1 MKYING
7 IFLLIMYSWCYG
19 QTSDTLT
26 IYECYEHAVENYPVT
41 RQKEYF
47 EDSYRNKIRNIKSD
61 WYPSIALGGQGSY
74 QSDVTEISVPGMDLP
89 SQPHD
94 QYKLF
99 FELNQ
104 SVYDGGT
111 SKAQRR
117 IESNNFDIELQQ
129 VEVELSSLKYRITG
143 IYFSVLLLDKQHQ
156 LLRLML
162 DEMNEKLDVIESG
175 IKNGILLPSDKSI
188 LQAEIIKIKQKIL
201 DAELSRTSMINS
213 LGELTGLPLSQFT
226 NLELPEDNF
235 IYEGKSSRPE
245 YRMFELQKKNM
256 DMSSKLME
264 TGRRPR
270 IFAFSQAGYG
280 NPGLNM
286 LNDEFDTYY
295 LIGLGFT
302 WNFLDWGDTK
312 RKEKII
318 NSQKY
323 IIDTRVDMFEKN
335 LNIQL
340 ENEMANIRKYENF
353 AELDSIMVKL
363 RAEIKE
369 SSFSQLQ
376 NGVITSTDFMTE
388 LNAEMQARIQME
400 THIILLQQSL
410 FNYLT
415 LKGEI

>member
-1 MKYING
+1 MKYIKG
-7 IFLLIMYSWCYG
+7 IFLSIVSVWCYG
-19 QTSDTLT
+19 QSSDTLT
-26 IYECYEHAVENYPVT
+26 IFDCYGYAAENYPVT

-47 EDSYRNKIRNIKSD
+47 EDAYKNKISNINSD
-61 WYPSIALGGQGSY
+61 WYPSIAFGGQGSY

-94 QYKLF
+94 QYKIF

-104 SVYDGGT
+104 SIYDGGT
-111 SKAQRR
+111 SKSLRR
-117 IESNNFDIELQQ
+117 IESNNLDIELQQ
-129 VEVELSSLKYRITG
+129 IEVELSSLKYRITG

-156 LLRLML
+156 LLSLML
-162 DEMNEKLDVIESG
+162 DEMTEKLAVVESG
-175 IKNGILLPSDKSI
+175 IKNGILLPSDRSV
-188 LQAEIIKIKQKIL
+188 LQAEIIKTKQKIIE
-201 DAELSRTSMINS
+201 AEHSKSSMLKS
-213 LGELTGLPLSQFT
+213 LGELTGITLSPFT
-226 NLELPEDNF
+226 CLKFPEDSF
-235 IYEGKSSRPE
+235 IFEGKGLRPE

-256 DMSSKLME
+256 DMSSKVME
-264 TGRRPR
+264 AGKRPR
-270 IFAFSQAGYG
+270 LFAFSQAGYG
-280 NPGLNM
+280 KPGLNM

-302 WNFLDWGDTK
+302 WKFLDWGDTK
-312 RKEKII
+312 RKEKIL
-318 NSQKY
+318 NSQKD
-323 IIDTRVDMFEKN
+323 IIDTKVEVFEKN
-335 LNIQL
+335 LNILL
-340 ENEMANIRKYENF
+340 ENERANIMKYENY

-363 RAEIKE
+363 RTEIKE

-376 NGVITSTDFMTE
+376 NGVITSTDFLTE

>member
-1 MKYING
+1 MKCITS
-7 IFLLIMYSWCYG
+7 IFLLTICGWCYG
-19 QTSDTLT
+19 QASDTLT
-26 IYECYEHAVENYPVT
+26 IFECYEHAAMNYPVT

-47 EDSYRNKIRNIKSD
+47 EDSYGNKIRNIKSS

-74 QSDVTEISVPGMDLP
+74 QSDVTEISFSGMDLP

-94 QYKLF
+94 QYKVFL
-99 FELNQ
+99 ELNQ
-104 SVYDGGT
+104 SIYDGGT
-111 SKAQRR
+111 SNAQKR
-117 IESNNFDIELQQ
+117 IESNNFDIGLQQ
-129 VEVELSSLKYRITG
+129 VEVELSSLKRRITSV
-143 IYFSVLLLDKQHQ
+143 YFSVLLLDKQQQ

-188 LQAEIIKIKQKIL
+188 LQAEILKTKQKIL
-201 DAELSRTSMINS
+201 DAELSRSSMLKS

-226 NLELPEDNF
+226 HLELPEDNF
-235 IYEGKSSRPE
+235 INEDKSSRPE

-256 DMSSKLME
+256 DISSKLVE

-280 NPGLNM
+280 KPGLNM

-295 LIGLGFT
+295 LIGLGFK

-312 RKEKII
+312 RKGKILD
-318 NSQKY
+318 SQKD
-323 IIDTRVDMFEKN
+323 IIDTRVEVFEKN

-376 NGVITSTDFMTE
+376 NGVITSTDFLTE

>member
-1 MKYING
+1 MKCING
-7 IFLLIMYSWCYG
+7 IFLLIICGLCYG
-19 QTSDTLT
+19 QASDTLT
-26 IYECYEHAVENYPVT
+26 IFECYEHAVENYPVT

-47 EDSYRNKIRNIKSD
+47 EDSYGNKIRNIKSN
-61 WYPSIALGGQGSY
+61 WYPSVALGGQGTY

-94 QYKLF
+94 QYKIFL
-99 FELNQ
+99 ELNQ
-104 SVYDGGT
+104 SIYDGGN
-111 SKAQRR
+111 SRAQRR

-129 VEVELSSLKYRITG
+129 VEVELSSLKRRITG
-143 IYFSVLLLDKQHQ
+143 IYFSALLLDKQHQ

-162 DEMNEKLDVIESG
+162 DEMKDKLDVIESG
-175 IKNGILLPSDKSI
+175 IKNGILLPSDRSI

-201 DAELSRTSMINS
+201 DAELSRSSMIKS
-213 LGELTGLPLSQFT
+213 LSELTGLPLSQFT
-226 NLELPEDNF
+226 YLELPGDNF
-235 IYEGKSSRPE
+235 IYESKRSRPE
-245 YRMFELQKKNM
+245 YRMYELQKKNM
-256 DMSSKLME
+256 DISSRLME

-270 IFAFSQAGYG
+270 VFAFSQAGYG
-280 NPGLNM
+280 KPGLNM
-286 LNDEFDTYY
+286 LNDEFDKYY

-312 RKEKII
+312 RKEKILD
-318 NSQKY
+318 SQKN
-323 IIDTRVDMFEKN
+323 IIDTRVEVFEKN
-335 LNIQL
+335 LSIQL
-340 ENEMANIRKYENF
+340 ENEIANIRKYENF
-353 AELDSIMVKL
+353 AELDSIMVEL

-376 NGVITSTDFMTE
+376 NGIITSTDFLTE

>member
-1 MKYING
+1 MKCITG
-7 IFLLIMYSWCYG
+7 IFLLIMYGWCYG
-19 QTSDTLT
+19 QASDTLT
-26 IYECYEHAVENYPVT
+26 IFECYEHAVENYPVA

-47 EDSYRNKIRNIKSD
+47 EDSYGNKIRNIKSS

-94 QYKLF
+94 QYKVF
-99 FELNQ
+99 VELNQ
-104 SVYDGGT
+104 SIYDGGT
-111 SKAQRR
+111 SKAQKR
-117 IESNNFDIELQQ
+117 IESSNFEIELQQ
-129 VEVELSSLKYRITG
+129 VEVELSSLKRRITG
-143 IYFSVLLLDKQHQ
+143 IYFSVLLLDKQQQ
-156 LLRLML
+156 LLGLML

-188 LQAEIIKIKQKIL
+188 LQAEILKIKQKIL
-201 DAELSRTSMINS
+201 DASLSRSSMLKS
-213 LGELTGLPLSQFT
+213 LGELTGLPLNQFT
-226 NLELPEDNF
+226 HLELPGDNF

-245 YRMFELQKKNM
+245 YRMFELKKINM
-256 DMSSKLME
+256 DISSKLME

-280 NPGLNM
+280 KPGLNM

-295 LIGLGFT
+295 LIGLGFK

-312 RKEKII
+312 RKEKILG
-318 NSQKY
+318 SQKD
-323 IIDTRVDMFEKN
+323 IIDTRVEVFEKN

-363 RAEIKE
+363 RVEIKE

-376 NGVITSTDFMTE
+376 NGVITSTDFLNE

>member
-7 IFLLIMYSWCYG
+7 IFLLIICGLCYG
-19 QTSDTLT
+19 QGSDTLT
-26 IYECYEHAVENYPVT
+26 IFECYEHAVDNYPVT

-47 EDSYRNKIRNIKSD
+47 EASYGNKIRNIKSN
-61 WYPSIALGGQGSY
+61 WYPSVALGGQGSY
-74 QSDVTEISVPGMDLP
+74 QSDVTEISVPGMNLP
-89 SQPHD
+89 SQPHE
-94 QYKLF
+94 QYKVFL
-99 FELNQ
+99 ELNQ
-104 SVYDGGT
+104 SIYDGGN

-117 IESNNFDIELQQ
+117 IENNNFDIELQQ
-129 VEVELSSLKYRITG
+129 VEVELSSLKRRITG
-143 IYFSVLLLDKQHQ
+143 IYFSVLLLDKQQQ
-156 LLRLML
+156 LLKLML

-188 LQAEIIKIKQKIL
+188 LQAEILKTKQKIL
-201 DAELSRTSMINS
+201 DAELTRSSMIKS
-213 LGELTGLPLSQFT
+213 LGELTGLQLSPFIH
-226 NLELPEDNF
+226 LELPGDNF
-235 IYEGKSSRPE
+235 IYESKSSRPE
-245 YRMFELQKKNM
+245 YRMFDLQKKNM
-256 DMSSKLME
+256 DISSKLME

-270 IFAFSQAGYG
+270 LFAFSQAGYG
-280 NPGLNM
+280 KPGLNM

-312 RKEKII
+312 RKEKIM
-318 NSQKY
+318 NSQKD
-323 IIDTRVDMFEKN
+323 IIDTRVEVFEKN
-335 LNIQL
+335 LTIQL
-340 ENEMANIRKYENF
+340 ENEIANIRKYENF
-353 AELDSIMVKL
+353 AELDSVMVGL

-376 NGVITSTDFMTE
+376 NGVITSTDFLTE
-388 LNAEMQARIQME
+388 LNAEMQARMQME